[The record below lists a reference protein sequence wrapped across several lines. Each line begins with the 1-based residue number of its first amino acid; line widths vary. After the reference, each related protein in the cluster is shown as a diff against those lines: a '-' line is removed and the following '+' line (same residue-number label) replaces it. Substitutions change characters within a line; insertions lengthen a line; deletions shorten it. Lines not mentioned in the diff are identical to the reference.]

1 MVGEE
6 GKGDKA
12 SLGVKDRTVYEPA
25 SHVYLALDRYVV
37 LVYVAVALP
46 KLVGSPQSS

>member
-1 MVGEE
+1 MLS
-6 GKGDKA
+6 KRND

-25 SHVYLALDRYVV
+25 LHVYLVLDRNVV

-46 KLVGSPQSS
+46 KFVNGSPQSS